1 MHQVLLNRIK
11 RKFKVKVGRISKGVR
26 YGIWSMKAP
35 KNPQERL
42 IIRIAKMMM
51 EREDN
56 VVFYS
61 PEVGRI
67 YAYTK
72 DKKYIVVFDS
82 YTINISNHNYF
93 YTYGITQ
100 ALGREIMGFATKR
113 LENDRIKL
121 EEEMFFNEKN
131 FLNELHSNL
140 AKNPSKNKSKEN
152 NPL

>member
-1 MHQVLLNRIK
+1 
-11 RKFKVKVGRISKGVR
+11 
-26 YGIWSMKAP
+26 MKAP

-100 ALGREIMGFATKR
+100 ALGREIMEFATKR

-131 FLNELHSNL
+131 FLNDLHANL
-140 AKNPSKNKSKEN
+140 AKSPSKNKSKEH